1 MNTTTVIILAGIFVL
16 VCMHIFVQHQI
27 RKIYEMLESASE
39 SLVRLANITSVLN
52 NSIESLT
59 EVCKQLD
66 KEIDIVAD
74 MAKLPYKE
82 IEDNDEQIDEDK

>member
-27 RKIYEMLESASE
+27 SKIYEMLRSVSE
-39 SLVRLANITSVLN
+39 SLISLSNISSRLNDSN
-52 NSIESLT
+52 NKLLEI
-59 EVCKQLD
+59 CQQLD

-82 IEDNDEQIDEDK
+82 IEDNDEQIDKDK

>member
-39 SLVRLANITSVLN
+39 SLISLSNISSRLNDSN
-52 NSIESLT
+52 NKLLEI
-59 EVCKQLD
+59 CQQLD

-82 IEDNDEQIDEDK
+82 IEDNDEQIDKDE